1 MKLNRL
7 LKIIL
12 VIFLF
17 CIYSF
22 TNAQTLTVYKF
33 EEDKTDLEAYL
44 NEVKDV
50 NGEKCALIKV
60 FINNIPIEQIRF
72 DTKGIEFKKIEY
84 KPPTQIWIYAPPQT
98 LGIII
103 STTGYGNLKYYEFP
117 TGPLKSTK
125 TYIMELRTDIKL
137 KLVEEKINPE
147 FVKIKTDPA
156 EDVEVFI
163 DNVKKGITPL
173 KPPQI
178 APGKHNIK
186 LIKSLYH
193 NLDTNVLVKIN
204 TDNDFIFK
212 LKPKFG
218 QLIIKSKGEFNDA
231 KMYLD
236 EEEKCRTPCTI
247 EVVRSGNHRIIIKKD
262 LYADYNENFEMTD
275 GGIKEIELTALNMKP
290 IYATINLRTN
300 PTNAEIYINKEKLS
314 SNGILTNYKASSG
327 SYFIEA
333 KLKKYKDF
341 QKNVILK
348 EQENF
353 TETIQLEPQIGDISI
368 ETNPIDCDI
377 YLNGVKQ
384 NRLTPAVLRNIQVGS
399 YQLELKK
406 EGFTSI
412 KKQIEIKDGETT
424 KIFEKLIA
432 GITIPIITEPSNAS
446 IEIDGIYLGISPI
459 SYKFTIGKNYNIKI
473 TKENYKQINETIFI
487 TENVYK
493 LPVYNLE
500 KLEKILPIITEPT
513 NATIEIDGKYIGISP
528 ISYKFTIGKNYNI
541 KITKENYKPINETI
555 FITEN
560 TNKLPVYN
568 LEKLEKILP
577 IITEPSNARI
587 YIDDNYIGISPI
599 SYKFT
604 IGKNY
609 NIKITKENYKPINE
623 TIFITENV
631 NKLPVYNLEKDI
643 VLPKIEMVFVQGGT
657 FTMGCTD
664 EQGSDCYDK
673 EKPAHQVTLSDY
685 YIGKYEV
692 TQGLWKKVMGNNP
705 SRFIN
710 CGDDCPVESVS
721 WNDCQEFISKLNQ
734 LTGKRFRLPTEAE
747 WEYAARGGSKASY
760 QTKYAGSNALG
771 EVAWY
776 NQNSDVNYS
785 GGYEYKGRKLGTH
798 TVGTK
803 KPNALGIYDMSG
815 NVWEWCN
822 DWFGDYS
829 SGGVMNPKGAS
840 TGSNR
845 VIRGGSWGYYGYY
858 GYFNRVSYRDD
869 ENPRNSGPNIGIR
882 LVFSSY

>member
-1 MKLNRL
+1 M
-7 LKIIL
+7 
-12 VIFLF
+12 
-17 CIYSF
+17 
-22 TNAQTLTVYKF
+22 
-33 EEDKTDLEAYL
+33 
-44 NEVKDV
+44 
-50 NGEKCALIKV
+50 
-60 FINNIPIEQIRF
+60 
-72 DTKGIEFKKIEY
+72 
-84 KPPTQIWIYAPPQT
+84 
-98 LGIII
+98 
-103 STTGYGNLKYYEFP
+103 
-117 TGPLKSTK
+117 
-125 TYIMELRTDIKL
+125 
-137 KLVEEKINPE
+137 
-147 FVKIKTDPA
+147 
-156 EDVEVFI
+156 
-163 DNVKKGITPL
+163 
-173 KPPQI
+173 
-178 APGKHNIK
+178 
-186 LIKSLYH
+186 
-193 NLDTNVLVKIN
+193 
-204 TDNDFIFK
+204 
-212 LKPKFG
+212 
-218 QLIIKSKGEFNDA
+218 
-231 KMYLD
+231 
-236 EEEKCRTPCTI
+236 
-247 EVVRSGNHRIIIKKD
+247 
-262 LYADYNENFEMTD
+262 
-275 GGIKEIELTALNMKP
+275 
-290 IYATINLRTN
+290 
-300 PTNAEIYINKEKLS
+300 
-314 SNGILTNYKASSG
+314 G
-327 SYFIEA
+327 SY
-333 KLKKYKDF
+333 L
-341 QKNVILK
+341 
-348 EQENF
+348 
-353 TETIQLEPQIGDISI
+353 
-368 ETNPIDCDI
+368 
-377 YLNGVKQ
+377 
-384 NRLTPAVLRNIQVGS
+384 
-399 YQLELKK
+399 LELKK

-432 GITIPIITEPSNAS
+432 GITIPIITEPSNAT

-459 SYKFTIGKNYNIKI
+459 SYKFTMGKNYNIKI
-473 TKENYKQINETIFI
+473 TKENYKPINETIFI

-560 TNKLPVYN
+560 VYKLPVYN
-568 LEKLEKILP
+568 LE
-577 IITEPSNARI
+577 
-587 YIDDNYIGISPI
+587 
-599 SYKFT
+599 
-604 IGKNY
+604 
-609 NIKITKENYKPINE
+609 EN
-623 TIFITENV
+623 
-631 NKLPVYNLEKDI
+631 I

-664 EQGSDCYDK
+664 EQGSDCYDT

-710 CGDDCPVESVS
+710 CGDDCPVEMVS
-721 WNDCQEFISKLNQ
+721 WDDCQEFINKLNQ

-822 DWFGDYS
+822 DWYGDYS

-840 TGSNR
+840 TGSSR
-845 VIRGGSWGYYGYY
+845 VGRGGSWYGNGNDY
-858 GYFNRVSYRDD
+858 RVSSRSYYPSDSD
-869 ENPRNSGPNIGIR
+869 YFSGFR